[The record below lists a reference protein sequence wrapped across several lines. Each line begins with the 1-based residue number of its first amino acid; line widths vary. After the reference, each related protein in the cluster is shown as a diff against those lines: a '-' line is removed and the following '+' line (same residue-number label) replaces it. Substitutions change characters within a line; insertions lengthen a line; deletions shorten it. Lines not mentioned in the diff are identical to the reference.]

1 MDNNTLVKQFGEN
14 LRALRKGYGMTQD
27 QLARVI
33 GVSKSSINMYERGE
47 REPGLF
53 VLKKIVEHCGVSFE
67 MLISPSELAAFAENR
82 GDDAP

>member
-1 MDNNTLVKQFGEN
+1 MDDNTFAKQFGEN

-27 QLARVI
+27 QLAREI

-53 VLKKIVEHCGVSFE
+53 VLKKIVEHYGVSFE